1 MLKQNKSDGG
11 QQILYNISYIWNL
24 KKKKKGNNNKI
35 ASSWVQ
41 RIYWPLQE
49 EGSGTVGE
57 MLFLL
62 MFKEI
67 KSFIS
72 LGIKKKKSSLLPAK
86 KKRKRNSLTSHGKR
100 KNLEN

>member
-1 MLKQNKSDGG
+1 MEF
-11 QQILYNISYIWNL
+11 

-72 LGIKKKKSSLLPAK
+72 LGIKKKKSSLLPVK
-86 KKRKRNSLTSHGKR
+86 KKRKSIYRAQNARTKA
-100 KNLEN
+100 NLCSWTGASMTGL